1 MNNMKLDSRTIII
14 GVVVLIAAIFILPRL
29 FNTADTNINEP
40 VNNPVNTPVS
50 NSPSGQAANDGIQLG
65 RVVSAVGVDRDGCAT
80 STATSFDTDDD
91 IFVVAEDSD
100 IPAGT
105 QVFVRLYRD
114 GQPVEDAPEIT
125 ADQNYTNSCVNFVFE
140 PLEDFEAGN
149 YEAEFV
155 INGNAA
161 DTIQFQV
168 R

>member
-14 GVVVLIAAIFILPRL
+14 GVVVLVAAIFLLPRL
-29 FNTADTNINEP
+29 FNTDNA
-40 VNNPVNTPVS
+40 VNNLPVSTPVS
-50 NSPSGQAANDGIQLG
+50 NSPSGQAANDNIQLG
-65 RVVSAVGVDRDGCAT
+65 RVVSATGVDRDGCAT
-80 STATSFDTDDD
+80 STASRFDADDD

-125 ADQNYTNSCVNFVFE
+125 ADQDYTNSCVNFVFE
-140 PLEDFEAGN
+140 PLEDFQAGN

-161 DTIQFQV
+161 DSVQFQV